1 MLKPSDIAMFQR
13 RLDKKAPA
21 PRAKPEPPEP
31 PKGGGKGAPP
41 PPSGKKAA

>member
-1 MLKPSDIAMFQR
+1 MLKPSDVARFQR
-13 RLDKKAPA
+13 RLDKKGPE
-21 PRAKPEPPEP
+21 KPEPP

>member
-1 MLKPSDIAMFQR
+1 MLKPSDVARFQR
-13 RLDKKAPA
+13 RLDKKG
-21 PRAKPEPPEP
+21 PEKPEP

>member
-1 MLKPSDIAMFQR
+1 MLKPSDVARFQR
-13 RLDKKAPA
+13 RLDKKGPE
-21 PRAKPEPPEP
+21 KPQPPEP